1 MGDLLEVSQPSFSDK
16 LQVFYCPP
24 TEAAIQSVEWVDV
37 RPIGQVLSR
46 SVIEF
51 NLSGSSTSYV
61 DLQNTSLKVK
71 ARIVKEADLSPVTD
85 DDNVGFVNNTLHSL
99 FSQCDISIQQKV
111 ITPNVSTNYAY
122 KAILDVLLSNAEENS
137 LQAQLFYKDNA
148 GFVDDSDCKT
158 GGNGGLFDRYLLT
171 NEGSAVDMEGRI
183 YMDICQQERY
193 VLNGVQINFKFWP
206 SRDSFCLMSGDNKR
220 YRVEVT
226 EAVLKVCYVKLNP
239 AVLLAHNDT
248 LQKQEALYPYR
259 KSDVK
264 CFGVPQ
270 GQYSVSIDD
279 IFQGEIPDRLV
290 VSLVA
295 SEAYS
300 GSLVRNP
307 FHFAHYDCNF
317 IALYVDGRSVPSVPY
332 EPNYESK
339 QFVSSY
345 RSLGLDNKPFSLISK
360 EDYNAGYTIYA
371 FHISPYVDQTCLP
384 LLRKGHTRLEIKFAK
399 PLPEAVTVVCYAHF
413 PGLMT
418 VDSSREVRVR

>member
-1 MGDLLEVSQPSFSDK
+1 MGDLLEISQPSFSDK
-16 LQVFYCPP
+16 LQVFYCAP

-46 SVIEF
+46 SSIEF
-51 NLSGSSTSYV
+51 NLSGNSTAYV
-61 DLQNTSLKVK
+61 DLQSTRLRIK
-71 ARIVKEADLSPVTD
+71 ARIVKEDSSPVGEE
-85 DDNVGFVNNTLHSL
+85 DNVSFVNNTLHSL
-99 FSQCDISIQQKV
+99 FNQCDISVQQKV
-111 ITPNVSTNYAY
+111 ITPNVSTNYPY
-122 KAILDVLLSNAEENS
+122 KAIFDVLLSNAEEDS
-137 LQAQLFYKDNA
+137 LQAQFFYKDTA
-148 GFVDDSDCKT
+148 GFADDADCKT
-158 GGNGGLFDRYLLT
+158 GGNAGLFDRYLLT
-171 NEGSAVDMEGRI
+171 NAGSGVDMEGQI
-183 YMDICQQERY
+183 FMDICQQERY

-206 SRDSFCLMSGDNKR
+206 SRDSFCLMSGDDKR

-239 AVLLAHNDT
+239 AVLLAHNET

-279 IFQGEIPDRLV
+279 IFQGEIPDRLM

-295 SEAYS
+295 SEAFS
-300 GSLVRNP
+300 GSVKRNP
-307 FHFAHYDCNF
+307 FYFGHYDCNF

-332 EPNYESK
+332 EPNFEGK
-339 QFVSSY
+339 QFVSSF
-345 RSLGLDNKPFSLISK
+345 RSLGLDNKPYCLITK
-360 EDYNAGYTIYA
+360 EDYNAGYTVYA
-371 FHISPYVDQTCLP
+371 FHIAPYVDQDCLP

-418 VDSSREVRVR
+418 IDSTREVRVR

>member
-1 MGDLLEVSQPSFSDK
+1 MGELLEISQPSFSDK

-46 SVIEF
+46 SAIEF
-51 NLSGSSTSYV
+51 NLTGNSSCYV
-61 DLQNTSLKVK
+61 DLQKTRLRIK
-71 ARIVKEADLSPVTD
+71 ARIVKEDSSPVSD
-85 DDNVGFVNNTLHSL
+85 ENNVAFVNNTLHSL

-111 ITPNVSTNYAY
+111 ITPNVSTNYPY
-122 KAILDVLLSNAEENS
+122 KAIFDALLSDANENS
-137 LQAQLFYKDNA
+137 LQAQFFFKDLA
-148 GFVDDSDCKT
+148 GYLDDVDCRT
-158 GGNGGLFDRYLLT
+158 GGNSALFDRYLLT
-171 NEGSAVDMEGRI
+171 NSGSVVDMEGQI

-193 VLNGVQINFKFWP
+193 VINGVQINFKFWP
-206 SRDSFCLMSGDNKR
+206 SRDSFCLMSGDNNR

-226 EAVLKVCYVKLNP
+226 EAILKVCYVKLNP
-239 AVLLAHNDT
+239 AVLLAHNET

-270 GQYSVSIDD
+270 GQYSVSIED
-279 IFQGEIPDRLV
+279 IFQGEIPDRLL
-290 VSLVA
+290 VSLVS
-295 SEAYS
+295 SEGYS

-307 FHFAHYDCNF
+307 FCFEHYNCNF
-317 IALYVDGRSVPSVPY
+317 VALYVDGRSLPSAPY

-345 RSLGLDNKPFSLISK
+345 SSLGLENKTNCLISK
-360 EDYNAGYTIYA
+360 EDYNGGYTIYA
-371 FHISPYVDQTCLP
+371 FHISPHLDQNCLP

-413 PGLMT
+413 SGLMT
-418 VDSSREVRVR
+418 IDSSREVRVK

>member
-1 MGDLLEVSQPSFSDK
+1 MGDLLEISQPSYSDK

-24 TEAAIQSVEWVDV
+24 TEAAVQSVEWIDV

-46 SVIEF
+46 SAIEF
-51 NLSGSSTSYV
+51 NLSGNSASYV
-61 DLQNTSLKVK
+61 DLQNTRLRIK
-71 ARIVKEADLSPVTD
+71 ARIVREDSSPITEE
-85 DDNVGFVNNTLHSL
+85 DNVSFVNNTLHSL
-99 FSQCDISIQQKV
+99 FNQCDISIQQKV

-122 KAILDVLLSNAEENS
+122 KAILDVLLSGADEHT
-137 LQAQLFYKDNA
+137 LQAQFFYKDNS
-148 GFVDDSDCKT
+148 GFMDDSDCKT
-158 GGNGGLFDRYLLT
+158 GGNSGLFDRFLLT
-171 NEGSAVDMEGRI
+171 TGGAIVDMEGQI

-206 SRDSFCLMSGDNKR
+206 SRDSFCLMSEDNKR

-226 EAVLKVCYVKLNP
+226 EAVLRVCYVKLNP

-248 LQKQEALYPYR
+248 LQKQEALYPYK

-290 VSLVA
+290 VGLVA
-295 SEAYS
+295 SEALS
-300 GSLVRNP
+300 GSFHRNP
-307 FHFAHYDCNF
+307 FNFSHYDCNF
-317 IALYVDGRSVPSVPY
+317 IALYVDGRLVSSVPY
-332 EPNYESK
+332 EPNFESK

-345 RSLGLDNKPFSLISK
+345 RSLGLDNKPNCIISK
-360 EDYNAGYTIYA
+360 EDYSGGYTVYG
-371 FHISPYVDQTCLP
+371 FNISPHVDQNCLP
-384 LLRKGHTRLEIKFAK
+384 LIKKGHTRLEVKFGK

-413 PGLMT
+413 PGLAT
-418 VDSSREVRVR
+418 IDASREVRVR